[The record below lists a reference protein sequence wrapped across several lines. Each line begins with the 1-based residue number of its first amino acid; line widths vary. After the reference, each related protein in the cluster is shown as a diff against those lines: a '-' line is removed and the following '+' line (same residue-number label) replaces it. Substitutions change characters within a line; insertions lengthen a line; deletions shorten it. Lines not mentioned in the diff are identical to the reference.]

1 MYIVVGRLLLIV
13 PNHHPADDNDEDDH
27 DEDDGVDVKDD
38 DEERNPN
45 SEMLRRPSWS
55 TSPACSNSSNSSLQ
69 EIISK
74 LYWMILNKTLTNVC
88 LTSLLA
94 L

>member
-27 DEDDGVDVKDD
+27 DGDDGVDVKDDGDGD

-55 TSPACSNSSNSSLQ
+55 TSPACSNSSNSSLLQ
-69 EIISK
+69 RFGSYKRRTFKILTLSYEI
-74 LYWMILNKTLTNVC
+74 LR
-88 LTSLLA
+88 
-94 L
+94 

>member
-13 PNHHPADDNDEDDH
+13 PNHHPADENDEDDH

-55 TSPACSNSSNSSLQ
+55 TSPACSNSSNSSLLKRFG
-69 EIISK
+69 SYK
-74 LYWMILNKTLTNVC
+74 RRTFTILT
-88 LTSLLA
+88 
-94 L
+94 